1 MSTITCIIR
10 HRPHFITTSVLLLIL
25 TAFLGRVNLA
35 LAQAPVTAEVDRS
48 TISTDEQLSFTIS
61 IRGDILNMPAPD
73 LAAVTDFAVVGSS
86 TAKQVS
92 IINGQLTSEGQFIY
106 RLQPLAAGKLV
117 IPSINVEFEGQ
128 LYQTQ
133 PFEIEVLPGAS
144 PAAPPGQD
152 VPLTDAPH
160 TLSGQNFFVEAEVDK
175 PTPYLGEQIIY
186 TFRLYQAANF
196 LGQPDYQPPAFIDFW
211 GQTTLSQPTYRT
223 QADGRDYLITEIRT
237 ALFPANIGPV
247 TIAPAKFVI
256 PGGLFEP
263 DVVLDTEPVT
273 VNVKSWPDG
282 APESFNGAIGQFG
295 MRTFLEE
302 QEGKVNEPLSLII
315 EIEGAGNIEILNE
328 PALPK
333 LPGWRLFDSEAST
346 TTEVRDDVV
355 YGTRRFKR
363 LIVPSKPGRQT
374 LPSITFSYY
383 DPQAETYQTIASDP
397 ISINIQA
404 GDSESGFQPVADPND
419 QSTVL
424 SVNDIRHIK
433 SVPSSLR
440 RAGTSLLTHPLYW
453 SCWVLPLLVVAG
465 GWMWQKWRQRLQSDN
480 AYARS
485 YRAKRIAYK
494 ILAEAHHTGQ
504 DGYAAAQRALLGYL
518 ADKLNR
524 PTAGLTTDNL
534 IQLLH
539 EARLDSG
546 LVERVRALLDQ
557 MDIGRF
563 APIDA
568 SGQTLLADTRAL
580 INDLEK
586 AFGVRS

>member
-1 MSTITCIIR
+1 MSTITCFIGR
-10 HRPHFITTSVLLLIL
+10 RPHFIIASVLLLIL
-25 TAFLGRVNLA
+25 TAFLGEANPA

-48 TISTDEQLSFTIS
+48 TLSTDEQLLLTIS
-61 IRGDILNMPAPD
+61 VRGDILNLPAPD
-73 LAAVTDFAVVGSS
+73 LTAVTDFTVVGSS
-86 TAKQVS
+86 TATQVS
-92 IINGQLTSEGQFIY
+92 IINGQLTSEGRLIY
-106 RLQPLAAGKLV
+106 RLQPLRAGKLT
-117 IPSINVEFEGQ
+117 IPPISVEFDGQ
-128 LYQTQ
+128 IYQTQ
-133 PFEIEVLPGAS
+133 PFEIEVLPGAA
-144 PAAPPGQD
+144 PAVPPGQD
-152 VPLTDAPH
+152 IPSTEAPH

-175 PTPYLGEQIIY
+175 PNPYLGEQIIY
-186 TFRLYQAANF
+186 TFRLYQASNF

-282 APESFNGAIGQFG
+282 APKEFNGAVGQFQ
-295 MRTFLEE
+295 MKTFLEE
-302 QEGKVNEPLSLII
+302 KEGKVNEPLTLII

-328 PALPK
+328 PALPE
-333 LPGWRLFDSEAST
+333 LRGWRLFESEVST
-346 TTEVRDDVV
+346 TTEVRDDIV

-374 LPSITFSYY
+374 LPSINFSYY
-383 DPQAETYQTIASDP
+383 DPQAAAYQTLTSDP
-397 ISINIQA
+397 ISINILA
-404 GDSESGFQPVADPND
+404 GDSESGFQPVASPDD
-419 QSTVL
+419 QSTAL

-433 SVPSSLR
+433 PVPASLR
-440 RAGTSLLTHPLYW
+440 RSSISLLAHPLYW
-453 SCWVLPLLVVAG
+453 GCWVLPVLVVAG
-465 GWMWQKWRQRLQSDN
+465 GWILQKRRRRLQSDN

-485 YRAKRIAYK
+485 YRARRIAHQ
-494 ILAEAHHTGQ
+494 ILTEAQHTGQ
-504 DGYAAAQRALLGYL
+504 DSYAAAQRALLGYL
-518 ADKLNR
+518 SDKLNR

-539 EARLDSG
+539 EAQLDPR
-546 LVERVRALLDQ
+546 LVERVRVMLDQ

-568 SGQTLLADTRAL
+568 SGQTLLSDTKAL
-580 INDLEK
+580 INALEK